1 MIISFALAKHRLRVS
16 QTVLLCPLDIVY
28 LCLFYPAIIGC
39 TSILHSMSTAIVAV
53 LFFCYLNAVGGFVCK
68 PFPIL
73 IQGGDAYAVSAFI
86 THKSFLNAIQK
97 SKIISLFMRSRGVYF
112 GVIREKLG
120 RKAKPPQGNPNFYP
134 AKVPKIKK
142 KSGQD

>member
-1 MIISFALAKHRLRVS
+1 
-16 QTVLLCPLDIVY
+16 
-28 LCLFYPAIIGC
+28 
-39 TSILHSMSTAIVAV
+39 MSTAIVAV
-53 LFFCYLNAVGGFVCK
+53 LFFCHLNTVGGFVCK

-112 GVIREKLG
+112 GVIREKLE
-120 RKAKPPQGNPNFYP
+120 RKAKPPQGIPNFHP
-134 AKVPKIKK
+134 VKVPKIKK